1 MPLNSG
7 LAPSW
12 QVLNILR
19 FFLGLFIGGALVT
32 LGTFVTELLLPEQ
45 RMVMRGVFNWGI
57 ARIILTITCMLFP
70 EWRAASIACALILI
84 PAILCIFFVFPES
97 PTWLHNKGRIEEMYD
112 AERYIAHFAGV
123 KYEPVEH
130 KSIEH
135 VKTLF
140 EMLQTPGL
148 FRRLAVLW
156 MMWFVAAFC
165 AYGNDLN
172 SNTIYGNLFVN
183 QILFAVLITISK
195 WVLLAVDTL
204 FPTFSRRTL
213 HQGAQSVVCV
223 CFLVLSVLTMQ
234 HYKGV
239 GILVI
244 NLIGSVF
251 IEYTWDACF
260 LCAVESLETSCRGS
274 GTGSCSL
281 MARIGAISAPFL
293 TYMNNFWPPSVYF
306 SVFVLGTTNLMISY
320 NFLIETKGVDLDN
333 VETKVVEQNRDA
345 LLMEPSTS
353 EIDVSPGSEI
363 LVDERSD

>member
-1 MPLNSG
+1 MSFYKVNRFHLFV
-7 LAPSW
+7 LFTW
-12 QVLNILR
+12 QIAG
-19 FFLGLFIGGALVT
+19 FFAAQQIFGIFSNYSPKWKCGSLFFSVI
-32 LGTFVTELLLPEQ
+32 
-45 RMVMRGVFNWGI
+45 GI

-97 PTWLHNKGRIEEMYD
+97 PTWLHNKVKKKLHRSQEFDRIRRQGRIEEMYD

-195 WVLLAVDTL
+195 WAIIY
-204 FPTFSRRTL
+204 
-213 HQGAQSVVCV
+213 H
-223 CFLVLSVLTMQ
+223 LTTPKIPKENTNRFQ
-234 HYKGV
+234 GV

-333 VETKVVEQNRDA
+333 VETKLVEQNRDA